1 MSQLTHYHQH
11 HQSQLEP
18 QAVSKGKDKN
28 AANKKQKL
36 ISAIEL
42 TRMPSSSFTLLIIL
56 THISGILRKSG
67 CSIQMSRKI
76 FMTRFLTLIPVSC
89 QNMTAY

>member
-36 ISAIEL
+36 ECGP
-42 TRMPSSSFTLLIIL
+42 MPNLMVALPNIGGTL
-56 THISGILRKSG
+56 
-67 CSIQMSRKI
+67 CSTPQS
-76 FMTRFLTLIPVSC
+76 L
-89 QNMTAY
+89 ADAHY